1 MFEKIKNNKLLIFG
15 LVIIILLI
23 IVIIFL
29 LNNTVSRE
37 DYDVLESKFKEQN
50 NANNAI
56 NKLASEI
63 KAISNNTT
71 LYVCEK
77 ENTLYLEQRNYDVT
91 KNQEIQNEIMKIIGR
106 ELNGTL
112 KEYDELV
119 LISYLNS
126 DNKENVQIVR
136 EVYDL
141 STFKKKDEAEDYIRL
156 EEYKDMYNS
165 LIEMYELYN

>member
-1 MFEKIKNNKLLIFG
+1 MFEKIKNNRFIIFS

-29 LNNTVSRE
+29 LNNTVLKE
-37 DYDVLESKFKEQN
+37 DYDVLVSKLEKQK
-50 NANNAI
+50 NANNTI
-56 NKLASEI
+56 NKLVSEI
-63 KAISNNTT
+63 KTVSRNTT

-91 KNQEIQNEIMKIIGR
+91 KNQERQNEIMKIIGK
-106 ELNGTL
+106 ELNGVF
-112 KEYDELV
+112 KDYKK
-119 LISYLNS
+119 LIISSYLNS
-126 DNKENVQIVR
+126 NDKENVQMIR
-136 EVYDL
+136 EIYDL
-141 STFKKKDEAEDYIRL
+141 STFEREGESEDYIRF